1 MRIPIT
7 NDDGITAPGLAV
19 AEEIAAKLTGPDGE
33 VQDPRAVLVAHV
45 PGAGSLAAN
54 TVKSSGL

>member
-1 MRIPIT
+1 M
-7 NDDGITAPGLAV
+7 GAMEELAENEL